1 MPLPSTRPLAPDA
14 PELLR
19 ALDREA
25 RAHPLVRKLIVAPTA
40 GAGRELLR
48 SLARARGGW
57 TGFEVTTV
65 RPLAVQ
71 IAVEWIASEGV
82 RVIDAFEEEARLD
95 EALDLV
101 LGHDEVGRAFGDL
114 AQGSGFRRGLR
125 DAIKALRLTGIA
137 PSDVARA
144 PFEDAHKQRL
154 LETVL
159 DEYESILSR
168 AGATDVAGV
177 LDRAARA
184 LDRGSRLPASRV
196 LLLPGLGLRGRAGR
210 FVRALEAHGAVRL
223 TTDPVRGLAVPPGL
237 LHAEPPSAGADDTG
251 RAPPADSP
259 RQDIRPAPA
268 PSAAPPPSAVPP
280 AAPDAWA
287 GLPLFEQVQAPAESA
302 DVPESAATSA
312 AASAPVQFF
321 RAAGVHEEL
330 REVLRRVTQSGHRW
344 DEVEIVTPDPG
355 FYGPTL
361 QTLCARLGIDTTFAV
376 GLPVARTRPG
386 RAVTAWLKWISDDG
400 PAPVLRRLLQTSDLV
415 APGRRPADS
424 PWLARTLR
432 RLRIGWGRER
442 YRPLIAAALARA
454 QTGDPPKR
462 RRSSA
467 EDEAARRDR
476 EIRDLQSLDRLL
488 RDLLATTPDPRAKTS
503 PADVARSL
511 ITFLSH
517 VPAESEV
524 DRSAHE
530 RLSRLLDRI
539 AHTLQRATR
548 FSTAV
553 ATVREHLEI
562 RVPAPRVEGKA
573 PWLADGG
580 ALHLSDLEHGGLTG
594 RPLLFVVGM
603 DAGRFPGGNRQD
615 PFLLDRERRSLSGDL
630 PVTEDR
636 VSEQRFRLAS
646 LLARVRAQLTLS
658 YPAWEASEA
667 RLLQPSSV
675 LLTLFRRREGDASLG
690 YADLER
696 HLDAP
701 ASRIPRASSPLDSD
715 DVWLGALADG
725 SRLYDG
731 RAALRTR
738 HSPLDAGLGAIERT
752 REIDASPQVGI
763 LPTTPERVE
772 RLDPRLETGP
782 RLSASGLESLGACP
796 LRYFYAR
803 VLRVYPPD
811 EPEFDLERWLPP
823 AERGSLL
830 HDVFQASIERAR
842 TDRLEIGT
850 PAFRE
855 SAMRSLDEEVT
866 RMRAALP
873 PPSESVFRS
882 EVRLLEDDV
891 RSFCSQLADE
901 GTRVAD
907 VIATELDLG
916 GDEPVSLTLPG
927 GGAVRI
933 RGRVDRID
941 RTPDGLRIIDYKTG
955 RAWGHG
961 DAEGTYHGGRRLQHV
976 LYARAVEAQLPDEPT
991 VSGVEYHFPTVKGEN
1006 RSHAYP
1012 AARLADGLG
1021 LVAELVKLPASG
1033 RFPATDDPSDCRFCD
1048 YRAVCRFGS
1057 IDDGDGN
1064 DSAPRVEW
1072 TRARFAEGHPDILTL
1087 RSVRTHERD

>member
-1 MPLPSTRPLAPDA
+1 MPSPSTRPLAPDA

-25 RAHPLVRKLIVAPTA
+25 RAHPLARKLIVAPTA

-95 EALDLV
+95 EALDQTLDPRH
-101 LGHDEVGRAFGDL
+101 GDDEVMQAFGDL

-125 DAIKALRLTGIA
+125 DALKALRLTGIA
-137 PSDVARA
+137 PADVARA
-144 PFEDAHKQRL
+144 RFEDVHKQRL

-159 DEYESILSR
+159 DRYESALSKAR
-168 AGATDVAGV
+168 ATDVAGV

-184 LDRGSRLPASRV
+184 LDRGSQLPASRV

-210 FVRALEAHGAVRL
+210 FVQALEAHGAIRL
-223 TTDPVRGLAVPPGL
+223 TTDPVRGLAVPSGL
-237 LHAEPPSAGADDTG
+237 LHAEPPDSGADATPTRG
-251 RAPPADSP
+251 
-259 RQDIRPAPA
+259 PAPA
-268 PSAAPPPSAVPP
+268 G
-280 AAPDAWA
+280 APDAAPTDAFA
-287 GLPLFEQVQAPAESA
+287 GLPLFDQVQPPAPPSGSE
-302 DVPESAATSA
+302 PA
-312 AASAPVQFF
+312 AAPPRVEFF

-386 RAVTAWLKWISDDG
+386 RAVSAWLRWISDDG

-424 PWLARTLR
+424 PYLARTLR

-442 YRPLIAAALARA
+442 YRPLIAAALARVQA
-454 QTGDPPKR
+454 GDTPNR

-467 EDEAARRDR
+467 EDEEARRAR
-476 EIRDLQSLDRLL
+476 EVRDLQSLDRLV
-488 RDLLATTPDPRAKTS
+488 RELLATTPDPRGTTS

-511 ITFLSH
+511 ITFLSF

-539 AHTLQRATR
+539 AHTLVRPTR
-548 FSTAV
+548 FSAAV

-580 ALHLSDLEHGGLTG
+580 ALHLSDLEHGGLSG
-594 RPLLFVVGM
+594 RPLLFIVGM

-636 VSEQRFRLAS
+636 VSEQHFRLAA
-646 LLARVRAQLTLS
+646 LLSRVRARLTVS

-675 LLTLFRRREGDASLG
+675 LLTLFRRREGDPSLG

-701 ASRIPRASSPLDSD
+701 ASRIPRASSALDND
-715 DVWLGALADG
+715 DIWLGALADG

-731 RAALRTR
+731 RTALRAR
-738 HSPLDAGLGAIERT
+738 HAALDAGLGAVERT

-763 LPTTPERVE
+763 LPITPERAE
-772 RLDPRLETGP
+772 RLDPRSPTGP

-803 VLRVYPPD
+803 VLRVHPPD

-842 TDRLEIGT
+842 ADQLEIGT
-850 PAFRE
+850 DAFRT
-855 SAMRSLDEEVT
+855 SAMRILDEEVT
-866 RMRAALP
+866 RMRSTLP
-873 PPSESVFRS
+873 PPSESVFRG
-882 EVRLLEDDV
+882 EVRVLEDDV

-901 GTRVAD
+901 GTQVAH
-907 VIATELDLG
+907 VLATELGLG
-916 GDEPVSLTLPG
+916 DDEPVSLDLPG
-927 GGAVRI
+927 GGTVRI

-941 RTPDGLRIIDYKTG
+941 RTPEGLRIIDYKTG

-976 LYARAVEAQLPDEPT
+976 LYARAVEAEMPDEPP
-991 VSGVEYHFPTVKGEN
+991 VSEVAYDFPTVKGEN
-1006 RSHAYP
+1006 QSHGYP

-1021 LVAELVKLPASG
+1021 LIAELVKLPAAA

-1072 TRARFAEGHPDILTL
+1072 TRARFAEGHPDVLTL